1 MTVVAW
7 LLVGVGE
14 GLVAFGRGA
23 PWGPLVLL
31 VAAWGGVGVI
41 LRRWPSLSST
51 WIPVFLQVFASALVQ
66 LGLDGVAGIFAAEG
80 ALVGLVGAVWLLR
93 RWPGAGVLFVLPAT
107 LAGAQMRQIRP
118 VLKWPDPVVEGRKGP
133 GPRVVLLT
141 IDTLRA
147 DVGRS
152 LPTYNLV
159 ALSGRSGPTRSL
171 SPWTVPSLG
180 TLLTG
185 QDAYTHGAV
194 IRPPKAGKTR
204 IGRLSVPTLARRFQD
219 AGWATAAFV
228 ENPFI
233 APERGFQDGF
243 SVWDHRELRRPAR
256 TLLLDPVGL
265 GLDLRPLKVVGRN
278 ADARVDAALSWMI
291 AQEGPLFLWVH
302 LLGPHLPYYHA
313 DFSEG
318 TALGDMLG
326 PDGHSRLTTE
336 ELRRGTLRWT
346 PQLRQEIKD
355 AYRQEALRADQA
367 MGRLVAAAGSDA
379 IVLYTS
385 DHGEEFGDHGGWEH
399 GHSLYDELLQ
409 VPLAFRA
416 PGLAPGSWSGQATLL
431 DVAPT
436 LLALAGLPAE
446 QLPGADL
453 RGEPPS
459 RRLLLAN
466 TLYDA
471 ELDGTLEWPLKYV
484 RSLDYTM
491 QRLVDLSVDPREERD
506 LCAERAGDC
515 AREAEWLQQ
524 RAAELGETPE
534 GEVDAAV
541 RALGYRE

>member
-1 MTVVAW
+1 MGM
-7 LLVGVGE
+7 VGG
-14 GLVAFGRGA
+14 
-23 PWGPLVLL
+23 
-31 VAAWGGVGVI
+31 
-41 LRRWPSLSST
+41 
-51 WIPVFLQVFASALVQ
+51 
-66 LGLDGVAGIFAAEG
+66 
-80 ALVGLVGAVWLLR
+80 VWLLR
-93 RWPGAGVLFVLPAT
+93 RWPGAGILFVLPAT

-118 VLKWPDPVVEGRKGP
+118 VLQMPEPVEEGRKGL
-133 GPRVVLLT
+133 GPRVILLT

-147 DVGRS
+147 DVGRA

-159 ALSGRSGPTRSL
+159 AQSGRSGPTRSL

-185 QDAYTHGAV
+185 QDAYVHGAV
-194 IRPPKAGKTR
+194 IRPPKAGKTH
-204 IGRLSVPTLARRFQD
+204 IGSLSVPTLARRFRD

-243 SVWDHRELRRPAR
+243 LVWDHRELRRPPR
-256 TLLLDPVGL
+256 SLLLDPFGL
-265 GLDLRPLKVVGRN
+265 GLDLQPLTPSGRD
-278 ADARVDAALSWMI
+278 ADARVDAALRWLI

-313 DFSEG
+313 DYSAG

-326 PDGHSRLTTE
+326 PQGHSRLTTE

-346 PQLRQEIKD
+346 PLLRQEIKE

-385 DHGEEFGDHGGWEH
+385 DHGEELGDHGGWEH
-399 GHSLYDELLQ
+399 GHTLYDELLE

-416 PGLAPGSWSGQATLL
+416 PGVAAGSWTGPATLL

-436 LLALAGLPAE
+436 LLALAGLPTD
-446 QLPGADL
+446 QLPGQDL
-453 RGEPPS
+453 RGEPAA

-471 ELDGTLEWPLKYV
+471 ELDGSLEWPLKYV
-484 RSLDYTM
+484 RSLDYSM
-491 QRLVDLSVDPREERD
+491 QRLVDLSVDPREEHD
-506 LCAERAGDC
+506 LCPERAGDC
-515 AREAEWLQQ
+515 ARAAEWLQQ
-524 RAAELGETPE
+524 REAELGETPE
-534 GEVDAAV
+534 GVVDEAV

>member
-1 MTVVAW
+1 MTVFAW
-7 LLVGVGE
+7 LLVGLAE
-14 GLVAFGRGA
+14 ALVAVGRGA
-23 PWGPLVLL
+23 PLAPLVLL
-31 VAAWGGVGVI
+31 VGAWGGVGAIV
-41 LRRWPSLSST
+41 RRWPSLSSP
-51 WIPVFLQVFASALVQ
+51 WIPVFLQIFGAALVQ
-66 LGLDGVAGIFAAEG
+66 LGLHGVAAILAAEG
-80 ALVGLVGAVWLLR
+80 ALVGLVGGVWLLR
-93 RWPGAGVLFVLPAT
+93 RWPRVGLLFVLPAT
-107 LAGAQMRQIRP
+107 FAGAQMRQIRP
-118 VLKWPDPVVEGRKGP
+118 VLRWPDPVEEGRKGV
-133 GPRVVLLT
+133 GPRVILLT

-159 ALSGRSGPTRSL
+159 AQSGRSGPARAL

-185 QDAYTHGAV
+185 QDAYVHGAV
-194 IRPPKAGKTR
+194 IRAPKAGKTR
-204 IGRLSVPTLARRFQD
+204 IGSLSVPTLARRFRE
-219 AGWATAAFV
+219 AGWSTAAFV

-243 SVWDHRELRRPAR
+243 SVWDHRELRRPPR
-256 TLLLDPVGL
+256 SLLLDPFGL
-265 GLDLRPLKVVGRN
+265 ALDLRPLVPSGR
-278 ADARVDAALSWMI
+278 DTDERVDSALRWLI

-313 DFSEG
+313 DYAEG

-326 PDGHSRLTTE
+326 PDGQTRLTPE

-346 PQLRQEIKD
+346 PQLRQELKE

-416 PGLAPGSWSGQATLL
+416 PALAPGSWTGPATLL

-436 LLALAGLPAE
+436 LLALAGLPTE
-446 QLPGADL
+446 GLPGTDL
-453 RGEPPS
+453 RREAPP

-471 ELDGTLEWPLKYV
+471 ELDGMLEWPLKYT
-484 RSLDYTM
+484 RSLDYSM
-491 QRLVDLSVDPREERD
+491 QRMVDLSVDPREEHD
-506 LCAERAGDC
+506 LCPERAGDC
-515 AREAEWLQQ
+515 ARAAEWLQG

-534 GEVDAAV
+534 GVVDAAV